1 MGEVH
6 LICMSHCVSYFKD
19 WACDEGR
26 ENFCKHKCTLNKEV
40 WVDSTW
46 FETEALE
53 PMILNVMV
61 EGYERK
67 KMIMG

>member
-6 LICMSHCVSYFKD
+6 LICMLHWVSYLKD

-26 ENFCKHKCTLNKEV
+26 EYCFKNKCTLNKEV
-40 WVDSTW
+40 LVDSTW
-46 FETEALE
+46 VETEALE

-61 EGYERK
+61 EG
-67 KMIMG
+67 